1 MPHNVG
7 FMEIGQTGWIRKVE
21 FDPKGDCYVNK
32 HDRVSELHDPKYG
45 YYTKIEKLDTGYKV
59 TAEKRYDIY
68 ICKNIDKDIKSPY
81 FVKAT
86 FHEGF
91 KLFIELKDME
101 IGRAYW
107 TNNEALREDE
117 KGQYWVF
124 TYGLF
129 ALKQGHTGNGEMAF
143 NRDLNVIR
151 FERHDDGYHI
161 YLPDNLRD
169 QGYPEKGR
177 LVGMLKMEGTQVTA
191 HFKGDK

>member
-1 MPHNVG
+1 MKLLSVFLLLMLSSVVFSNIAKQHPKSMPHNVG

-107 TNNEALREDE
+107 TNNEALREDH
-117 KGQYWVF
+117 
-124 TYGLF
+124 
-129 ALKQGHTGNGEMAF
+129 AN
-143 NRDLNVIR
+143 I
-151 FERHDDGYHI
+151 
-161 YLPDNLRD
+161 LRTL
-169 QGYPEKGR
+169 GWSGR
-177 LVGMLKMEGTQVTA
+177 KSSCSTNSTTSPISA
-191 HFKGDK
+191 P